1 MVEEADS
8 PQPCNSLRNHGI
20 DVRKSL
26 AEEKSNAG
34 PRGSYAGV
42 KPDPSLERARLA
54 RARRLLYPSPE
65 LSQADPL
72 PAKDWVIPD

>member
-1 MVEEADS
+1 MISIIEDLVVA
-8 PQPCNSLRNHGI
+8 C
-20 DVRKSL
+20 
-26 AEEKSNAG
+26 
-34 PRGSYAGV
+34 GSYAGV

-72 PAKDWVIPD
+72 PAKDWVILELLIA